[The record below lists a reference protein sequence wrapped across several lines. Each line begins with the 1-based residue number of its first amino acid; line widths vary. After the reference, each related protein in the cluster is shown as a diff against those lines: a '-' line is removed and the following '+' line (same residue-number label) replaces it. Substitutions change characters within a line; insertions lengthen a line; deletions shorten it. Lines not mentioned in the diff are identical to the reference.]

1 MSFARILRSSSMLA
15 AAQVVTLAS
24 AFVRSKIIAVT
35 MGPSGVGL
43 VGVMSAFNGNVTAL
57 AAWGLGTSGVRLVAG
72 SNGEEQKRKE
82 AAVRRFGLLVSAA
95 GILLTVTLFWPVTLV
110 TFQEASHAPEL
121 LIAGMAVPCIIATT
135 TWSSL
140 LQARGLVKSLATLQ
154 VVTALIGV
162 VAGAP
167 LIFLFGALGIAVS
180 ILLAAAIPAI
190 ATWAIARRHCPPST
204 VAADR
209 NDLMALLRMGGGL
222 VVVGLAAQIAAYAVR
237 LLIIRHVDG
246 QGLDGLAA
254 AGYYQAAIAVAGS
267 LPAVVFGAMGTD
279 FFPRVAAAKDEAEAR
294 FLSEKQIQAGLLL
307 ALPLLTA
314 LLTMG
319 AVGLRFLYDARFE
332 GAEPML
338 AWMIWGVFLRLL
350 AWPLGYWMLAKGS
363 VRLVVIV
370 EVACSIVM
378 VILPAILIPL
388 VGEVGAASSYLISY
402 AIYSLV
408 MLVVSKLRSGE
419 WISAEVFAW
428 FAIAAL
434 WLLFAQ
440 AGYNYLHGMWW
451 GVSVTAISLLACS
464 LVYYRTLRGELVKPI
479 EPLNLP

>member
-1 MSFARILRSSSMLA
+1 
-15 AAQVVTLAS
+15 
-24 AFVRSKIIAVT
+24 
-35 MGPSGVGL
+35 
-43 VGVMSAFNGNVTAL
+43 
-57 AAWGLGTSGVRLVAG
+57 
-72 SNGEEQKRKE
+72 
-82 AAVRRFGLLVSAA
+82 
-95 GILLTVTLFWPVTLV
+95 
-110 TFQEASHAPEL
+110 
-121 LIAGMAVPCIIATT
+121 
-135 TWSSL
+135 
-140 LQARGLVKSLATLQ
+140 
-154 VVTALIGV
+154 
-162 VAGAP
+162 
-167 LIFLFGALGIAVS
+167 
-180 ILLAAAIPAI
+180 
-190 ATWAIARRHCPPST
+190 
-204 VAADR
+204 
-209 NDLMALLRMGGGL
+209 
-222 VVVGLAAQIAAYAVR
+222 
-237 LLIIRHVDG
+237 
-246 QGLDGLAA
+246 LDGLAA

-279 FFPRVAAAKDEAEAR
+279 FFPRVAAAKNEAEAR